1 MVIFDTN
8 VLISA
13 ALISG
18 SRGDAWFRGTLL
30 RRVPLVFSAAT
41 FAELEEVLMR
51 ATFDRYIP
59 RRSREA
65 ILSVWRDA
73 AFFVP
78 STVIREPVADCSD
91 VSYNT
96 FLELALATEAIVIVT
111 GDPDLLVLDPWRGI
125 RIVGLREFDS
135 VFPLSDDRVED

>member
-1 MVIFDTN
+1 
-8 VLISA
+8 
-13 ALISG
+13 
-18 SRGDAWFRGTLL
+18 
-30 RRVPLVFSAAT
+30 
-41 FAELEEVLMR
+41 MR
-51 ATFDRYIP
+51 AKFDRYIP

-91 VSYNT
+91 VSDNK